1 MKKDLVVVDVDDV
14 LINLNK
20 SVERRIKSLGYQT
33 VVNYLI
39 KYNKIYSVSKFE

>member
-20 SVERRIKSLGYQT
+20 SVERRIKSLGYQ
-33 VVNYLI
+33 VGYI
-39 KYNKIYSVSKFE
+39 